1 MNYNLENKTILVTG
15 ANGQLGLSLVDN
27 LVKQSVNVIA
37 TDVKSDNILRLIKK
51 RNWNSKKILF
61 FKCDLQEEKQVKNLF
76 KSLKYKIVSLDALVC
91 NAGVA
96 VFEHFLE
103 RKTSSFD
110 KVVNVNMRGLFY
122 FIREFIKYKKNSKK
136 KSVIV
141 NVASH
146 YGLVAPDL
154 SIYTDTKRMSSEVY
168 GASKAAI
175 IQMTRYFAVNAVK
188 YGIRT
193 NSISPGGIKDDENP
207 LGNKATQKIKQGLN
221 FRKRYNDRCPMRR
234 LAKVQEVV
242 DPILF
247 LLSPASSY
255 INGHNIVVDGGYT
268 AW

>member
-1 MNYNLENKTILVTG
+1 MNYNIENKAILVTG

-27 LVKQSVNVIA
+27 LVKQKAIVIA
-37 TDVKSDNILRLIKK
+37 TDIKSNNISRLIKK
-51 RNWNSKKILF
+51 RNWSNQKILF
-61 FKCDLQEEKQVKNLF
+61 FKCDLKEEKQVKSLF
-76 KSLKYKIVSLDALVC
+76 KSLKSKIVSLDALVC

-110 KVVNVNMRGLFY
+110 EVVNVNMRGLFY
-122 FIREFIKYKKNSKK
+122 FIREFIKYKKTSKK

-146 YGLVAPDL
+146 YGIVSPDL

-188 YGIRT
+188 YGVRT
-193 NSISPGGIKDDENP
+193 NSISPGGIKDNENP
-207 LGNKATQKIKQGLN
+207 LGNKATQKVSK
-221 FRKRYNDRCPMRR
+221 D
-234 LAKVQEVV
+234 
-242 DPILF
+242 
-247 LLSPASSY
+247 
-255 INGHNIVVDGGYT
+255 
-268 AW
+268 